1 MRRLLDFLPASNEKG
16 TMPIKKITDPGDRL
30 VPEIDRL
37 VPDDPNTPYD
47 MKDVIRRVVDHGEL
61 FEIMPVRKIQMTSSM
76 LLIEWC
82 PHLGFAVSPSPFAVR
97 TMPRTFAPRL
107 PAWKAK
113 LLVWLVRCRWLQLR
127 IVWNPFLS
135 LCICPNCFLQETIRL
150 PWQDAWILVLL

>member
-61 FEIMPVRKIQMTSSM
+61 FEIMPVRRLQMTS
-76 LLIEWC
+76 
-82 PHLGFAVSPSPFAVR
+82 HNAAY
-97 TMPRTFAPRL
+97 
-107 PAWKAK
+107 
-113 LLVWLVRCRWLQLR
+113 R
-127 IVWNPFLS
+127 IVPSSW
-135 LCICPNCFLQETIRL
+135 LCCISFAFCC
-150 PWQDAWILVLL
+150 